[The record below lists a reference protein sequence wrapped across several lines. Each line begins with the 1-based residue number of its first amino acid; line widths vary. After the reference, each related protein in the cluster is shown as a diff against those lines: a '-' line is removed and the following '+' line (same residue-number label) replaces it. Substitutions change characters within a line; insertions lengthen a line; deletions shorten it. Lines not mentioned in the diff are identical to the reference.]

1 MRRLFIVFGL
11 ALAACVSAPGAT
23 TTAAPF
29 ASTAT
34 TTTPAPNVATATTW
48 PGLDLPAGE
57 YRIDPNHASVNFRVR
72 HQGLAWFTG
81 RFDTVQASITLDPAD
96 PAQSHLTAQL
106 DTNSINTGVSGGFDR
121 QVASALGATNSPQ
134 ISFTSTS
141 VTRTGEFTG
150 QMTGDLTMNGQT
162 HPATFDVTYDGGHTD
177 PLRGAVAVGFSAHA
191 TIDRSQWGVTQWSL
205 FVGPDVQLVIE
216 AEFVKA

>member
-11 ALAACVSAPGAT
+11 ALAACVSAPGAA
-23 TTAAPF
+23 TTAVPFTNVAMAPPQ
-29 ASTAT
+29 
-34 TTTPAPNVATATTW
+34 TPEATATWQTV
-48 PGLDLPAGE
+48 DLPPGE
-57 YRIDPNHASVNFRVR
+57 YRLDPNHASVHFRIR
-72 HQGLAWFTG
+72 HEGLAWFTG
-81 RFDTVQASITLDPAD
+81 RFDTVTASMTMDPAD
-96 PAQSHLTAQL
+96 LEHAHMNAEI
-106 DTNSINTGVSGGFDR
+106 DANSVDTGVTSGFDR
-121 QVASALGATNSPQ
+121 QVASALGAENNPN

-150 QMTGDLTMNGQT
+150 QITGDLTLNGQT

-177 PLRGAVAVGFSAHA
+177 PLRGAVAVGFSAHT
-191 TIDRSQWGVTQWSL
+191 TIDRSQWGVTQWSM